1 MSMRDLLEAI
11 EANQK
16 FTDLLYT
23 AEVENLLTNANLL
36 KYQRSGGRLLKL
48 SDKELHDLMGM
59 RVYSIP
65 MRFGVDE
72 KINLESYFGKYA
84 STLADL
90 IKQAGVR
97 VQQFKATTTK
107 PSPDIEERISKLQ
120 DKLDVAQGD
129 TKYGRAA
136 QKRADREQEASY
148 RDATGGDRW

>member
-1 MSMRDLLEAI
+1 MSRLIEAI
-11 EANQK
+11 EANQN

-48 SDKELHDLMGM
+48 SDKKLHELMGV
-59 RVYSIP
+59 RFYSIP

-72 KINLESYFGKYA
+72 NINLESYFGEYA
-84 STLADL
+84 SPLADL

-97 VQQFKATTTK
+97 VQQFKATTKK
-107 PSPDIEERISKLQ
+107 PSPDIADRISKLR

-129 TKYGRAA
+129 TKHGRAA